1 MLSFITLTLV
11 SGLFGQ
17 SRSVAYD
24 NYCRD
29 NPQMPT
35 CVHRDLKLTTPAI
48 PVPSGR
54 VRKAQPQTTYVTATP
69 QTAGTRRPLR
79 MTAEP
84 VKLSK
89 PEHVWRFVPAGSMLI
104 MGVKLRVLRES
115 EAWRSAMGQLKGLIP
130 TGDSRGIFDSLDD
143 IDEVWMTSSAARLG
157 EPIGVMR
164 GRFDGPNWRRQIPAA
179 YRATPSIDTLL
190 LGTAAGIA
198 AAKRRIAAPTPGVA
212 QILSTAQKMAVEH
225 DIWVVADGQELLA
238 QGLKPAAN
246 APAALAHL
254 RGVALG
260 VTLRD
265 PLVAE
270 LTAESDSAEAATQL
284 MEWIRKSADETKE
297 WQDVGGKME
306 LRQDG
311 GTIHLRLEM
320 DSAKMQTMIAERGR
334 RKSAPAPG
342 KPGKVVIH
350 GMEGGTRE
358 IPYTSPQQ

>member
-17 SRSVAYD
+17 SRSVAYN

-35 CVHRDLKLTTPAI
+35 CVHRDLKLTRPTI
-48 PVPSGR
+48 TLD
-54 VRKAQPQTTYVTATP
+54 KKTTYVTATRR
-69 QTAGTRRPLR
+69 TAGTRPPLR

-89 PEHVWRFVPAGSMLI
+89 PEHVWRFVPPGTMLI
-104 MGVKLRVLRES
+104 IGVKLRVLRES
-115 EAWRSAMGQLKGLIP
+115 EAWRSVIGELKGFVP
-130 TGDSRGIFDSLDD
+130 TGDARGIFDSLDD
-143 IDEVWMTSSAARLG
+143 IDEVWMTSSAARMG

-179 YRATPSIDTLL
+179 YRATPSIETLL

-198 AAKRRIAAPTPGVA
+198 AAKRRIAAPTPGVV
-212 QILSTAQKMAVEH
+212 QIISTAQKMAAEH
-225 DIWVVADGQELLA
+225 DIWVVASGQELLA

-260 VTLRD
+260 ITLRD

-270 LTAESDSAEAATQL
+270 LTAEFDSAEAATQIID
-284 MEWIRKSADETKE
+284 WTRKSAEEAKE
-297 WQDVGGKME
+297 WQEVGGKME

-311 GTIHLRLEM
+311 GAIHMRLEV
-320 DSAKMQTMIAERGR
+320 DSAKMQTMIAERTS

-358 IPYTSPQQ
+358 IPYTPTQQ